1 MALLAGKAVGVQSGT
16 TSHDCMKWLEA
27 KMAAGGRAP
36 FTIVE
41 QSQSTLAV
49 NMLLRG
55 KGNFDMVLTDGTFA
69 DGWRDL
75 RGDSVVV
82 KHALPAFFG
91 EGAPDF
97 CLTQEY
103 RIAVKAGE
111 YDLQELTDR
120 VIHRMAQAG
129 DLERIK
135 QEAAERFRQ
144 HVRQREQMQEIS
156 AAEVKSQSRQ

>member
-1 MALLAGKAVGVQSGT
+1 M
-16 TSHDCMKWLEA
+16 
-27 KMAAGGRAP
+27 
-36 FTIVE
+36 
-41 QSQSTLAV
+41 
-49 NMLLRG
+49 
-55 KGNFDMVLTDGTFA
+55 
-69 DGWRDL
+69 
-75 RGDSVVV
+75 
-82 KHALPAFFG
+82 
-91 EGAPDF
+91 
-97 CLTQEY
+97 
-103 RIAVKAGE
+103 KAGE